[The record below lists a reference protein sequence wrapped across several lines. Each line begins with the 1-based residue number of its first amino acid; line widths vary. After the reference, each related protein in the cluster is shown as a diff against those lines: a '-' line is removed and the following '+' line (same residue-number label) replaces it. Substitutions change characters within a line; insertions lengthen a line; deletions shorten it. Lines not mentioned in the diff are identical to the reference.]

1 MTQEGNGGILG
12 IGLIDDR
19 LRIVEGQK
27 KSDEFH
33 ISQIAQGRARQ
44 PFDFNVFAD
53 QNVARR
59 FGEDI
64 SRLVETR
71 EFQVK
76 DAAFSLDSSMVLIK
90 KIPVDATLDRK
101 DMEDHV
107 YWEVRQFSISPLK
120 EYIVDFENLSFG
132 ASDQNLGFMLVVVV
146 RKKIIEFL
154 KQVFKYTSLN
164 LKVIDVDI
172 FSAQRA
178 LHLNY
183 EYNQSNKVGLI
194 DLEEKRINFCII
206 EGRNYHLSQE
216 VAFADSNS
224 HSGNWDDSA
233 TRLISKELRRII
245 LDNQLGKSVEDLKE
259 IYLYGE
265 AVEDKVLEGLQN
277 SYDVRIDRANPF
289 KKVKLMANA
298 REELNQ
304 ERAERFMISVGAAL
318 RGIQ

>member
-12 IGLIDDR
+12 VGLIDDQ

-33 ISQIAQGRARQ
+33 ILQLAQGRVRQ
-44 PFDFNVFAD
+44 PFDFSVFAD
-53 QNVARR
+53 SNIARR

-76 DAAFSLDSSMVLIK
+76 EVAFSLDSSMVLIK

-101 DMEDHV
+101 ELEDHIF
-107 YWEVRQFSISPLK
+107 WEVRQFSISPLK
-120 EYIVDFENLSFG
+120 EYIVDFENLSIG
-132 ASDQNLGFMLVVVV
+132 GTEHKLGFMLVVVV

-154 KQVFKYTSLN
+154 KQIFKHTNLS

-183 EYNQSNKVGLI
+183 DYNQSKKIGLI
-194 DLEEKRINFCII
+194 NLEEKKINFCIM
-206 EGRNYHLSQE
+206 EGRNYYLSQE
-216 VAFADSNS
+216 VPFPDANDRRE
-224 HSGNWDDSA
+224 NWDESA

-245 LDNQLGKSVEDLKE
+245 LDNQLGKGVEDLKE
-259 IYLYGE
+259 IFLYGE

-289 KKVKLMANA
+289 KKVKLMASA
-298 REELNQ
+298 KEELNQ

>member
-1 MTQEGNGGILG
+1 MSQEGTGILG
-12 IGLIDDR
+12 ISLIDDQ
-19 LRIVEGQK
+19 LRIVEGLK
-27 KSDEFH
+27 RSEEFH
-33 ISQIAQGRARQ
+33 IAQIAQGRVRQ
-44 PFDFNVFAD
+44 PFNFGVFAD
-53 QNVARR
+53 PNVARR

-76 DAAFSLDSSMVLIK
+76 DAAFSLDSGMVLIK
-90 KIPVDATLDRK
+90 KIPVDSALAQK
-101 DMEDHV
+101 ELEDHIF
-107 YWEVRQFSISPLK
+107 WEVRQFSISPLK
-120 EYIVDFENLSFG
+120 EYIVDFEGLNRAAVESG
-132 ASDQNLGFMLVVVV
+132 PGFMLVVVV
-146 RKKIIEFL
+146 RKKIVEFV
-154 KQVFKYTSLN
+154 KQVFKHTSLS

-178 LHLNY
+178 LQLNY
-183 EYNQSNKVGLI
+183 EYNHSNKIGLI
-194 DLEEKRINFCII
+194 DLEEKKVNFCIL
-206 EGRNYHLSQE
+206 EGRNYFLSQE
-216 VAFADSNS
+216 VSFPATNS
-224 HSGNWDDSA
+224 HTDTWDDSA
-233 TRLISKELRRII
+233 TRLISKELRRIV
-245 LDNQLGKSVEDLKE
+245 LDNQLGKGVEDLNE

-298 REELNQ
+298 KEELNQ